1 LNPGHP
7 VPSTQNRYAWRYS
20 YTPVFTFLPM
30 THLAVLQRSEPL
42 LCWPSANLEQQRT
55 FILNPPFWQFP
66 HFWAID
72 GLSVDDM
79 SLHDAQKDI
88 VEFRSF
94 IFISAED

>member
-1 LNPGHP
+1 LLPPDAPRRLAAP
-7 VPSTQNRYAWRYS
+7 VPCQ
-20 YTPVFTFLPM
+20 
-30 THLAVLQRSEPL
+30 LAVSVV
-42 LCWPSANLEQQRT
+42 LEQLRT
-55 FILNPPFWQFP
+55 FISPIRLFGSF
-66 HFWAID
+66 HILAID